1 MLKMKMVMRP
11 ARESPLYT
19 LTCSHTLF
27 SRHQGQVVEN
37 EHKLNR
43 LPDVSAPT
51 RRLVRFGT
59 SMKMRFIMSQFYRRH
74 KSQVVS

>member
-37 EHKLNR
+37 EHKLN
-43 LPDVSAPT
+43 
-51 RRLVRFGT
+51 
-59 SMKMRFIMSQFYRRH
+59 IMSQFYIRH
-74 KSQVVS
+74 KSQVVSVCILYPEAAKAIHVKKC